1 MAQQT
6 QPGEVRWLAGHQKLT
21 SGRDVASTPTGSGPK
36 RNIGRHFGVTR
47 YISVVSLTAIDDL
60 GRVMAQAA

>member
-21 SGRDVASTPTGSGPK
+21 SGREVASAPTGSGPK
-36 RNIGRHFGVTR
+36 RNIGSHFGVDH
-47 YISVVSLTAIDDL
+47 Y
-60 GRVMAQAA
+60 

>member
-21 SGRDVASTPTGSGPK
+21 SGREVASAPTGSGPK
-36 RNIGRHFGVTR
+36 RNIGSHFAVFRGLTTGVQR
-47 YISVVSLTAIDDL
+47 P
-60 GRVMAQAA
+60 